1 MLKTDIGRFQKRRK
15 GKRIMGSNINWI
27 DERSPFKKDKS
38 YIDNSNTTP
47 GWKTIINKDNYINC
61 NACTRRI
68 KVNQKMLWHPE
79 TESKMHLAKD
89 CKLW

>member
-1 MLKTDIGRFQKRRK
+1 
-15 GKRIMGSNINWI
+15 MGSNINWL
-27 DERSPFKKDKS
+27 DETSIFRKEKK
-38 YIDNSNTTP
+38 YLDNTNTTP

-79 TESKMHLAKD
+79 TNSKMHLAKD